1 MMLTIFGIPQKI
13 TYNDLKK
20 LIQEECNISQFLL
33 GDFLQDMNGTKNIKI
48 CVTDGNEGDLVKKGL
63 DGYKLDKSILSVAP
77 VASKTHTV
85 EKSRVVTMNTAI
97 PCTENIDNQVTSS
110 TKPILKV
117 KELPTENKL
126 RKKKSKAKRASKKR
140 RLKIAKKQA
149 LMNDAFQI
157 ATPIFFTDM
166 ISQYSA
172 QIALTMSQPASFDQR
187 KETTPSIKMSFP
199 VVKET
204 CKRLKEMT
212 KADELV
218 MDRIGQ
224 KLSNLDVK
232 ATASKDKEL
241 GVCVVITSG
250 LTGHLS
256 QDAVDLVLDSIHTK
270 LIEDSNIET
279 IYIPVFTK
287 NPQYIDG
294 TVILFCKDQNTFNW
308 LEPVVLNP
316 ELMRGMLLTINKVD
330 FKDKLLCGIV
340 IPDRA
345 DILKNPRLI
354 LQLLSRQNLWI
365 DVQSWQFVGS
375 EPQPQ
380 NYFMKVLIPR
390 DHWNILIS
398 RKSTLAY
405 SLGSVF
411 VKFLGQAEIKVEDV
425 SISSI

>member
-20 LIQEECNISQFLL
+20 LIQEKCNISQFLL
-33 GDFLQDMNGTKNIKI
+33 GDFLQDMNGKKNIKI
-48 CVTDGNEGDLVKKGL
+48 CVTDGNEGDLVIKGL

-85 EKSRVVTMNTAI
+85 EKSRVVTMNTAML
-97 PCTENIDNQVTSS
+97 CTEKIDNQVTSS

-149 LMNDAFQI
+149 LMNDAFKI

-172 QIALTMSQPASFDQR
+172 QLALTMSQPASFDQR

-224 KLSNLDVK
+224 KRSKLDVK
-232 ATASKDKEL
+232 AASKEKES
-241 GVCVVITSG
+241 GICVVITSG

-354 LQLLSRQNLWI
+354 LQLLSRQNHWI
-365 DVQSWQFVGS
+365 DVNSWQFVGS

-380 NYFMKVLIPR
+380 NYFMKVLIPKN
-390 DHWNILIS
+390 HWNVLIS

-425 SISSI
+425 SINSI